1 MPTSKATTT
10 TSKAP
15 EELLRTIR
23 GGNRFLLTSHVSPD
37 GDAIGSEL
45 GLARLLRT
53 LGKGAV
59 IWNRDET
66 PTVYR
71 ALPGAERIHTGA
83 EPPSGWPDK
92 FDGVIVLECPGIDRT
107 GLEEHLL
114 ERPLVNVDH
123 HLGNQHYGAVNWVD
137 PTAPAVGEMI
147 FRLAQGLR
155 IELDADT
162 ANALYLTLV
171 TDTGGFRFANATP
184 EAFEAAAALVRV
196 GARPDEVARWLYDS
210 RSLASLRL
218 LAEML
223 GSLSLH
229 ADGRIATAQL
239 LPAMYQRAGAGP
251 ADAEG
256 LIGYPRSIAGVEA
269 AALARE
275 LPEGGVKVSLRS
287 RGEVDVERIARHHGG
302 GGHKNA
308 AGYTAED
315 GDVGSVL
322 AATVEELEA
331 ALDGAVAAGEQG
343 GTEVGTGGAIDSGA
357 GG

>member
-1 MPTSKATTT
+1 MATSKATT

-23 GGNRFLLTSHVSPD
+23 GGNRFLLTSHVNPD

-59 IWNRDET
+59 VWNRDET

-71 ALPGAERIHTGA
+71 ALPGAERIHAGS

-92 FDGVIVLECPGIDRT
+92 FDGVIVLECPSLDRC
-107 GLEEHLL
+107 GLEEHVL
-114 ERPLVNVDH
+114 ERPLVNIDH

-147 FRLAQGLR
+147 FRLAQALR
-155 IELDADT
+155 IELDPDT

-196 GARPDEVARWLYDS
+196 GARPDEVSRWLYDS
-210 RSLASLRL
+210 RSLGSLRL

-223 GSLSLH
+223 DSLALH
-229 ADGRIATAQL
+229 ADGRVATAQL
-239 LPAMYQRAGAGP
+239 LPEMYERAGASQ

-287 RGEVDVERIARHHGG
+287 RGEVDVERIARQHGG

-308 AGYTAED
+308 AGYTIED
-315 GDVGSVL
+315 GDLGSVL
-322 AATVEELEA
+322 AAAVEELKA
-331 ALDGAVAAGEQG
+331 ALDGGQDAGG
-343 GTEVGTGGAIDSGA
+343 DTGGETDA
-357 GG
+357 GVGG

>member
-1 MPTSKATTT
+1 MATSKVT

-15 EELLRTIR
+15 DELLRTIR
-23 GGNRFLLTSHVSPD
+23 GGNRFLLTSHVNPD

-66 PTVYR
+66 PNIYK
-71 ALPGAERIHTGA
+71 ALPGADRIHTGA
-83 EPPSGWPDK
+83 EPPTGWPDK
-92 FDGVIVLECPGIDRT
+92 FDGVVVLECPGLDRT
-107 GLEEHLL
+107 GLEEHVV
-114 ERPLVNVDH
+114 ERQLVNVDH

-155 IELDADT
+155 VDLDADT

-196 GARPDEVARWLYDS
+196 GARPDEVSRWLHES
-210 RSLASLRL
+210 RPLASLRL
-218 LAEML
+218 LAELL
-223 GSLSLH
+223 GSVALH
-229 ADGRIATAQL
+229 ADGRIATAHL
-239 LPAMYQRAGAGP
+239 LPDMYERAGASQ

-256 LIGYPRSIAGVEA
+256 LIDYPRSIAGVDA
-269 AALARE
+269 VALARE
-275 LPEGGVKVSLRS
+275 LPEGGTKVSLRS
-287 RGEVDVERIARHHGG
+287 RGDIDVERVARQHGG

-308 AGYTAED
+308 AGYTVEE
-315 GDVGSVL
+315 GDAGTVL
-322 AATVEELEA
+322 AAAVQELEKSI
-331 ALDGAVAAGEQG
+331 AAGAA
-343 GTEVGTGGAIDSGA
+343 GAEGA
-357 GG
+357 

>member
-1 MPTSKATTT
+1 MATSKATT

-23 GGNRFLLTSHVSPD
+23 GGNRFLLTSHVNPD

-59 IWNRDET
+59 VWNRDET

-83 EPPSGWPDK
+83 EPPNGWPDK
-92 FDGVIVLECPGIDRT
+92 FDGVIALECPGLDRC
-107 GLEEHLL
+107 GLEEHVI
-114 ERPLVNVDH
+114 ERPLVNIDH

-147 FRLAQGLR
+147 FRLSQGLR
-155 IELDADT
+155 IELDPDT

-196 GARPDEVARWLYDS
+196 GARPDEVSRWLYDS
-210 RSLASLRL
+210 RSLGSLRL

-223 GSLSLH
+223 DSLALH
-229 ADGRIATAQL
+229 ADGRVATAQL
-239 LPAMYQRAGAGP
+239 LPEMYERAGASQ

-308 AGYTAED
+308 AGYTIED
-315 GDVGSVL
+315 GDLGSVL
-322 AATVEELEA
+322 AATVEELKA
-331 ALDGAVAAGEQG
+331 ALDGGQ
-343 GTEVGTGGAIDSGA
+343 DA
-357 GG
+357 GGDTDGDES

>member
-1 MPTSKATTT
+1 MPTSKATT
-10 TSKAP
+10 SKAP
-15 EELLRTIR
+15 DELLRTIR

-66 PTVYR
+66 PSVYR
-71 ALPGAERIHTGA
+71 ALPGAERIHTGP

-92 FDGVIVLECPGIDRT
+92 FDGVIALECPGLDRT
-107 GLEEHLL
+107 GLEEHVV
-114 ERPLVNVDH
+114 ERQLVNIDH
-123 HLGNQHYGAVNWVD
+123 HLGNQHYGVVNWVD

-155 IELDADT
+155 IDLDADT

-184 EAFEAAAALVRV
+184 EAFEAAAALVRA
-196 GARPDEVARWLYDS
+196 GARPEEVSRQLHES
-210 RSLASLRL
+210 RSPASLRL
-218 LAEML
+218 LAELL
-223 GSLSLH
+223 GTVTLH
-229 ADGRIATAQL
+229 AGGRVATAHL
-239 LPAMYQRAGAGP
+239 VPATYERAGASQ

-256 LIGYPRSIAGVEA
+256 LIDYPRSLAGVQA
-269 AALARE
+269 VALVRE

-287 RGEVDVERIARHHGG
+287 RGDVDVERIARQHGG

-308 AGYTAED
+308 AGYTLAE
-315 GDVGSVL
+315 GDAAGAIAAAVG
-322 AATVEELEA
+322 EIEA
-331 ALDGAVAAGEQG
+331 ALDGV
-343 GTEVGTGGAIDSGA
+343 GA
-357 GG
+357 GTDGGS